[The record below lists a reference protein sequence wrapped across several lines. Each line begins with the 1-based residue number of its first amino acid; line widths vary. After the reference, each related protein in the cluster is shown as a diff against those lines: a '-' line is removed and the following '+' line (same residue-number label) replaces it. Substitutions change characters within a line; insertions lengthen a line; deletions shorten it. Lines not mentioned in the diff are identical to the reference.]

1 MGYRVVSRFFDRARN
16 VYVDPGASCPDLDP
30 VEAKRLVAAQ
40 CLVEVAG
47 EASPVSTPR
56 RRRDAPAASET
67 PVPPA
72 AGE

>member
-1 MGYRVVSRFFDRARN
+1 MGYRVVSRFFDRARK

-30 VEAKRLVAAQ
+30 AEAKRLVGAK
-40 CLVEVAG
+40 CLVEVAD
-47 EASPVSTPR
+47 ETSPASVPR

-67 PVPPA
+67 PAPPA